1 MTLKFLEILSQKP
14 HSYIMSFSITPSLLD
29 KINAMRASQNAPDLK
44 LRITV
49 EGGGCSGFQY
59 IYKWDASAKPDD
71 IVIDNAVLTDP
82 VSIPFL
88 SGATIDYVVSLMGE
102 NFKITNP
109 NASSGCGCGT
119 SFAV

>member
-1 MTLKFLEILSQKP
+1 
-14 HSYIMSFSITPSLLD
+14 MSTIIVTDQAVSRVQTI
-29 KINAMRASQNAPDLK
+29 RAERQSPAEK

-59 IYKWDASAKPDD
+59 IFSWDASTAQDD
-71 IVIDNAVLTDP
+71 VVFADAVVTDP
-82 VSIPFL
+82 VSLPFL
-88 SGATIDYVVSLMGE
+88 EGATVDYVVSLMGE
-102 NFKITNP
+102 DFKITNP

>member
-1 MTLKFLEILSQKP
+1 
-14 HSYIMSFSITPSLLD
+14 MSFTITSTLID
-29 KINAMRASQNAPDLK
+29 KINAMRKAQNAPALR
-44 LRITV
+44 LRISV

-59 IYKWDASAKPDD
+59 IYKWDTNTQPDD
-71 IVIDNAVLTDP
+71 IVVDDAVMTDP

-88 SGATIDYVVSLMGE
+88 SGATVDYVVSLMGE